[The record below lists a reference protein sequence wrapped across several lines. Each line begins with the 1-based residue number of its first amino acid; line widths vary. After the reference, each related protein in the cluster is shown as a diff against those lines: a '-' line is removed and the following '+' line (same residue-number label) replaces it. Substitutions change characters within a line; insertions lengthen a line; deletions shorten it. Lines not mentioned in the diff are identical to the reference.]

1 MIALA
6 KVVRDG
12 NFLALADTEHF
23 CTAAWADALGG
34 GFTVFH
40 SDGFGFLHFLFSA
53 AFNAIC
59 LHVSSSIAI
68 LQAE

>member
-1 MIALA
+1 MTALET
-6 KVVRDG
+6 VIPDG
-12 NFLALADTEHF
+12 TFLTLADTEHF
-23 CTAAWADALGG
+23 CTAAWADALSG

-40 SDGFGFLHFLFSA
+40 SDGFGIFHLFLCP

-68 LQAE
+68 LEAE